1 MIPRVSVPTSMVNLY
16 FLRHFSSFASRCETT
31 ILPAVN
37 KPFCIRRMCEREDM
51 ELADALLENTSVTYL
66 RLETEKYTKSSAE
79 AMAKYL
85 RTSKCLQ
92 RLHWNGEIH
101 AELRHWEEILCCFLP
116 AIQESTSLK
125 ELHITFPVTGGPSHL
140 ALENMLT
147 HTQSLQ
153 SLSLVYPT
161 GLLEDI
167 AVAAARSGLR
177 KNTTLRE
184 LKLEYSRDERT
195 PHYESSN
202 WNIRGMQ
209 RLSLPFLPVCA
220 TILSF
225 RGYVCVGM
233 W

>member
-1 MIPRVSVPTSMVNLY
+1 
-16 FLRHFSSFASRCETT
+16 
-31 ILPAVN
+31 
-37 KPFCIRRMCEREDM
+37 M

-66 RLETEKYTKSSAE
+66 RLETETKSSAE

-184 LKLEYSRDERT
+184 LKLEYSRDATTVSPIFTGLRDHPLLQRLCLRGHVVSLTGLETVLLSVNSKITELEIHCFARWLKRRQ
-195 PHYESSN
+195 ESS
-202 WNIRGMQ
+202 
-209 RLSLPFLPVCA
+209 PCHAVHE
-220 TILSF
+220 
-225 RGYVCVGM
+225 M
-233 W
+233 WVQVRNKIIPI